1 MKIEIQNDEFILD
14 PSGALYWTSKN
25 VLLIADLHLGKIHHF
40 RKHGHPIPA
49 IVSLQNFLKLERVIS
64 KFKPK
69 KVIFL
74 GDLFHSTM
82 NKDWH
87 KFQNWIEQRSE
98 NFTLVVGN
106 HDILA
111 PEEFEKID
119 ISLEQN
125 IETEKFLLTHHPTET
140 EDKFNICGHLHP
152 GFRLNGEGKQQ
163 MKLAC
168 FFRSQNQLILPA
180 FGTFTGKALMLP
192 EPEDQVYVV
201 ADNEVF
207 PVF

>member
-1 MKIEIQNDEFILD
+1 MKIEIQNDKFILD
-14 PSGALYWTSKN
+14 PSGALYWPSKDA
-25 VLLIADLHLGKIHHF
+25 LLIADLHLGKIHHF
-40 RKHGHPIPA
+40 RKHGHPIPSV
-49 IVSLQNFLKLERVIS
+49 VSLQNFLKLNRVLW

-69 KVIFL
+69 EVIFL
-74 GDLFHSTM
+74 GDLFHSTI

-87 KFQNWIEQRSE
+87 KFRKWITRKPQI
-98 NFTLVVGN
+98 FTLVVGN

-111 PEEFEKID
+111 PEEFKKIGIRLKD
-119 ISLEQN
+119 N
-125 IETEKFLLTHHPTET
+125 IETEKFVLTHHPTDT
-140 EDKFNICGHLHP
+140 GDKFNICGHLHP
-152 GFRLNGEGKQQ
+152 GFRLNGDGKQQ
-163 MKLAC
+163 IKLAC